1 MVEMRKSTIRLIVFP
16 TLIILLILSILLSV
30 SVGVVH
36 IPFVEIFRMIAN
48 RLDLFGMNL
57 PPNDPTR
64 VTILLDIRLPR
75 VILAVL
81 VGAGLAA
88 SGTVMQG
95 FFQNPMADPYIVGVS
110 SGAALGATVATIL
123 KFQIRLFGL
132 SPIPALAFIGAVGV
146 TFLVYALSIRGGKIA
161 VSTLL
166 LTGIAVGSLLTAITS
181 FIMVTGEEDLHAI
194 LFWLMGSFSSRGWD
208 HVTMILPYLLIGLLV
223 VRIFARDLNVMLLGD
238 ETAHHLG
245 INVEQVKRVL
255 LIVSALLAAA
265 SVSVSGIIGF
275 VGLIVPHIMRLLV
288 GPDHRTL
295 IGASALAGGILLTL
309 ADAAARLIIAP
320 SEIPVGIITSL
331 IGAPFF
337 LFLLSRKKE
346 RT

>member
-1 MVEMRKSTIRLIVFP
+1 MRKHT
-16 TLIILLILSILLSV
+16 THLIILTLTILLIASV
-30 SVGVVH
+30 LLSASVGVVW
-36 IPFVEIFRMIAN
+36 IPFGEMAQLLINPSPDHSTNATIF
-48 RLDLFGMNL
+48 F
-57 PPNDPTR
+57 
-64 VTILLDIRLPR
+64 DIRLPR

-81 VGAGLAA
+81 VGAGLATA
-88 SGTVMQG
+88 GAVMQG

-110 SGAALGATVATIL
+110 SGAALGATTAAIL
-123 KFQIRLFGL
+123 KLDIRLFGL
-132 SPIPALAFIGAVGV
+132 SPVPLLAFIGAAGAVV
-146 TFLVYALSIRGGKIA
+146 LVYALSTRGGKIA

-166 LTGIAVGSLLTAITS
+166 LTGVAVGSLLTAITS
-181 FIMVTGEEDLHAI
+181 FIMVTTEEDLHAI

-208 HVTMILPYLLIGLLV
+208 HVTMILPYLLIGLIV
-223 VRIFARDLNVMLLGD
+223 VRVFARDLNVMLLGD

-255 LIVSALLAAA
+255 LIVSALLAAS
-265 SVSVSGIIGF
+265 SVAAGGIIGF
-275 VGLIVPHIMRLLV
+275 VGLIVPHVMRLLI

-309 ADAAARLIIAP
+309 ADTAARMVIAP
-320 SEIPVGIITSL
+320 SEIPVGIITAL

-346 RT
+346 RA